1 MSPPESHDAEVDFRT
16 CALRWLFPCGTS
28 SNARP
33 FRVPRRSAGT
43 LAALVAYWG
52 FFSLFP
58 LLPVLTSLLG
68 LVLRGHSALQRAILN
83 SALTNFPVVGVDLQ
97 RSTHALSGHAT
108 LGLVVG
114 IGLAL
119 WAGLGVVRA
128 MEHVMN
134 TVWQVPFK
142 QRPNFWIS
150 VGRAIVM
157 LALLGLMAVLST
169 GVAAV
174 GGASHVWWWAA
185 VGVLLSLA
193 LNFGLFLLAFRILTT
208 AGVSWSD
215 VRVGAAVGAAA
226 WTTLQTFGGYIVG
239 HQLQH
244 AGATYGTFAII
255 VGLLG
260 WMYLGTQV
268 TLYAA
273 ELNVVRARRL
283 WPRSLIQ
290 PPLTE
295 ADRRQ
300 LHLQAQVEERRKG
313 QVVVTRLAPEDLDDE
328 RKAG

>member
-1 MSPPESHDAEVDFRT
+1 MVNP
-16 CALRWLFPCGTS
+16 LRRLDRIQQRWRPLAFPFAVVRKFGDDQ
-28 SNARP
+28 
-33 FRVPRRSAGT
+33 AGS

-58 LLPVLTSLLG
+58 LLLVLVAILG
-68 LVLRGHSALQRAILN
+68 IVLRGHSALQRTILD
-83 SALTNFPVVGVDLQ
+83 SALTNFPVIGSDL
-97 RSTHALSGHAT
+97 RRGTLTLSSHVT
-108 LGLVVG
+108 LSLVIG
-114 IGLAL
+114 IALAL

-128 MEHVMN
+128 MENAMN

-142 QRPNFWIS
+142 RRPNFWFS
-150 VGRAIVM
+150 VARAIVM
-157 LALLGLMAVLST
+157 LALLGLVTVLSA

-174 GGASHVWWWAA
+174 GAGSHVWWWAA

-193 LNFGLFLLAFRILTT
+193 LNFGLFMLAFRILTT
-208 AGVSWSD
+208 ASVSWSD
-215 VRVGAAVGAAA
+215 VRIGAAVGAVA
-226 WTTLQTFGGYIVG
+226 WTALQAFGGYIVG

-244 AGATYGTFAII
+244 ASATYGTFAIV

-260 WMYLGTQV
+260 WMYLGTQI

-273 ELNVVRARRL
+273 ELNVVKARHL

-300 LHLQAQVEERRKG
+300 LESLAKVEERRKG
-313 QVVVTRLAPEDLDDE
+313 QVVVTTLAPEDLKDE
-328 RKAG
+328 RKAS

>member
-1 MSPPESHDAEVDFRT
+1 M
-16 CALRWLFPCGTS
+16 
-28 SNARP
+28 
-33 FRVPRRSAGT
+33 
-43 LAALVAYWG
+43 
-52 FFSLFP
+52 
-58 LLPVLTSLLG
+58 
-68 LVLRGHSALQRAILN
+68 LRGHSALQRSILN
-83 SALTNFPVVGVDLQ
+83 SALTNFPVIGDDLQ

-108 LGLVVG
+108 LGFVLG

-128 MEHVMN
+128 MENAMN
-134 TVWQVPFK
+134 SVWQVPFRR
-142 QRPNFWIS
+142 RPNFWTS

-157 LALLGLMAVLST
+157 LAVLGAVTVLSA

-174 GGASHVWWWAA
+174 GGASHVWWWTT
-185 VGVLLSLA
+185 VGILLSLA
-193 LNFGLFLLAFRILTT
+193 LNFGLFMLAFRILTT
-208 AGVSWSD
+208 ADVSWSD
-215 VRVGAAVGAAA
+215 VRVGAAIGAVA
-226 WTTLQTFGGYIVG
+226 WTALQALGGYIVS

-244 AGATYGTFAII
+244 ASATYGTFAIV

-260 WMYLGTQV
+260 WMYIGAQL

-300 LHLQAQVEERRKG
+300 LDLSAKVEERRKG
-313 QVVVTRLAPEDLDDE
+313 QVVVTTLAPEDRQDE
-328 RKAG
+328 PKAN

>member
-1 MSPPESHDAEVDFRT
+1 MVNPLRRLDRLQQRWRALAFPFAVFRK
-16 CALRWLFPCGTS
+16 FGDDQ
-28 SNARP
+28 
-33 FRVPRRSAGT
+33 AGS
-43 LAALVAYWG
+43 LAALIAYWG

-58 LLPVLTSLLG
+58 LLLVLITTLG
-68 LVLRGHSALQRAILN
+68 IVLRGHSALQRSILN
-83 SALTNFPVVGVDLQ
+83 SALTNFPVIGDDLQ
-97 RSTHALSGHAT
+97 RSTHALSGHTT
-108 LGLVVG
+108 LGFVIG

-128 MEHVMN
+128 MENAMN
-134 TVWQVPFK
+134 SVWQVPFRR
-142 QRPNFWIS
+142 RPNFWIS

-157 LALLGLMAVLST
+157 LALLGAVTVLSA

-174 GGASHVWWWAA
+174 GGASHVWWWTA

-193 LNFGLFLLAFRILTT
+193 LNFGLFMLAFRILTT
-208 AGVSWSD
+208 ADVSWSD
-215 VRVGAAVGAAA
+215 VRIGAVIGAVA
-226 WTTLQTFGGYIVG
+226 WTVLQALGGYIVS

-244 AGATYGTFAII
+244 ASATYGTFAIV

-260 WMYLGTQV
+260 WMYIGAQL

-300 LHLQAQVEERRKG
+300 LDLLAKVEERRKG
-313 QVVVTRLAPEDLDDE
+313 QVVVTSLAPEDLQE
-328 RKAG
+328 EEKTS

>member
-1 MSPPESHDAEVDFRT
+1 MVNP
-16 CALRWLFPCGTS
+16 LRHLDKLQQRWRPLAFPFAVVKKFGDDQ
-28 SNARP
+28 
-33 FRVPRRSAGT
+33 AGS

-58 LLPVLTSLLG
+58 LLLVLATALG
-68 LVLRGHSALQRAILN
+68 IVLRGHSELQRAILN
-83 SALTNFPVVGVDLQ
+83 SALTNFPVVGDDLQ

-128 MEHVMN
+128 MEHAMN
-134 TVWQVPFK
+134 TVWQVPYK
-142 QRPNFWIS
+142 RRPNFWIS

-157 LALLGLMAVLST
+157 LALLGLMAILSA

-193 LNFGLFLLAFRILTT
+193 LNFGLFLLAFRVLTT

-215 VRVGAAVGAAA
+215 VRPGAAVGAVA
-226 WTTLQTFGGYIVG
+226 WTTLQALGGYIVG
-239 HQLQH
+239 HQLQS
-244 AGATYGTFAII
+244 ASATYGTFAIV

-260 WMYLGTQV
+260 WMYVGTQV

-273 ELNVVRARRL
+273 ELNVVKARHL
-283 WPRSLIQ
+283 WPRSLVQ
-290 PPLTE
+290 PPLTD
-295 ADRRQ
+295 ADQRQ
-300 LHLQAQVEERRKG
+300 LQLQAKVEERRKG
-313 QVVVTRLAPEDLDDE
+313 QVVVTRLAPEDLRDE
-328 RKAG
+328 RRKAG

>member
-1 MSPPESHDAEVDFRT
+1 MVNPLRRLDRLQQRWR
-16 CALRWLFPCGTS
+16 ALAFPFAVVRKFGDDQ
-28 SNARP
+28 
-33 FRVPRRSAGT
+33 AGS

-58 LLPVLTSLLG
+58 LLLVLVTMLG
-68 LVLRGHSALQRAILN
+68 IVLRGHSALQRSILS
-83 SALTNFPVVGVDLQ
+83 SALTNFPVIGTDLQ
-97 RSTHALSGHAT
+97 RSTHALSGHAS
-108 LGLVVG
+108 LSLVIG

-128 MEHVMN
+128 MENAMN
-134 TVWQVPFK
+134 TVWLVPFRR
-142 QRPNFWIS
+142 RPNFWIS

-157 LALLGLMAVLST
+157 LALLGVVTVLAA

-185 VGVLLSLA
+185 VGVLLSLL
-193 LNFGLFLLAFRILTT
+193 LNFGLFMLAFRILTT
-208 AGVSWSD
+208 AEVSWSD
-215 VRVGAAVGAAA
+215 VRVGAVVGAVA
-226 WTTLQTFGGYIVG
+226 WTALQATGGYVVG

-244 AGATYGTFAII
+244 ASATYGTFAIV

-260 WMYLGTQV
+260 WMYIGAQL

-300 LHLQAQVEERRKG
+300 LDSLAKVGERRKG
-313 QVVVTRLAPEDLDDE
+313 QVVVTTLAPDDLQDE
-328 RKAG
+328 RTAS